1 MMRKWR
7 SWVRV
12 LWPARPELTAKEATE
27 EALRVYPRCC

>member
-7 SWVRV
+7 DR
-12 LWPARPELTAKEATE
+12 LRAFWPTRPEMTAKQATD